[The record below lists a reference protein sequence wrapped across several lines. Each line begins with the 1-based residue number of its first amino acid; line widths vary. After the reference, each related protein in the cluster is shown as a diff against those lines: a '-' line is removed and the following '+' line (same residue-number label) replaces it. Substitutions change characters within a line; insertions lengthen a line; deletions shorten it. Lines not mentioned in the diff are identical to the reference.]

1 MHKTRKAS
9 PKETKKRSISLKAI
23 PWFFKCFQT
32 FSKASRLLLTC
43 GELPFW
49 KHVLHGSSPW
59 GLPCFCWC
67 LSFEVI
73 VCFIIRFATAGK
85 RVPGNVQSVR
95 IPSYPFYRLQF
106 SLLFSYKNNEN
117 CSITFFQMLHTAWWY
132 LMLIFHSVICG
143 AQPSLYE
150 TEQPCLDIWFSCFA
164 SMWNGKSELGC
175 SSKTEAPRAFH
186 PWADWKIH
194 FDIMLS
200 FLHKLGSSF
209 AQKQWN
215 LFQFL
220 LNP

>member
-9 PKETKKRSISLKAI
+9 PKETKKGVSHSRLYLDSLNVFRLS
-23 PWFFKCFQT
+23 PRHPDCFLPVGSCHFESMSCT
-32 FSKASRLLLTC
+32 EALHGGCLVSADVWASRWLCVLL
-43 GELPFW
+43 
-49 KHVLHGSSPW
+49 S
-59 GLPCFCWC
+59 GLPQLERESLAMYNLLEFP
-67 LSFEVI
+67 L
-73 VCFIIRFATAGK
+73 
-85 RVPGNVQSVR
+85 
-95 IPSYPFYRLQF
+95 IPSTVCSF
-106 SLLFSYKNNEN
+106 LFSYKNNEN

-150 TEQPCLDIWFSCFA
+150 TEQPCLGIWFSCFA